1 MTLAPVLG
9 LLLSR
14 PKPVLRPRARA
25 ATVAAF
31 LSEAVCGCAA
41 ALELQRI
48 AREVAYAG
56 PVETDAALDAA
67 RDTAIALRQACSE
80 HAEPAGL
87 LLGVLRELLTD
98 SAAPWALELDRA
110 VCEAARAE
118 GVTVRERDAAALL
131 REVLGEV
138 WP

>member
-14 PKPVLRPRARA
+14 PRPVLRPRPRA

-48 AREVAYAG
+48 AREVAHAG

-67 RDTAIALRQACSE
+67 RDTAIMLQEACAAR
-80 HAEPAGL
+80 HEPAGL
-87 LLGVLRELLTD
+87 LLGALRELLTD

-110 VCEAARAE
+110 VCDAARAE
-118 GVTVRERDAAALL
+118 GVRVREGDARALL
-131 REVLGEV
+131 REVLS
-138 WP
+138 